1 MMAAWVGW
9 PGRAPQEPTLRDL
22 SCSLAPSEVQAA
34 MVERLR
40 RCCEMHDF
48 SGAHARS
55 QLAEKEL
62 KRRTLLDILDYV
74 HLAQGVFTGG
84 GALAAL
90 ARVVE
95 ANLFRSMPSRG
106 SRLAPSAASSALAQ
120 VSSTQPAPRLS
131 AERGGGAAASAGG
144 DGRGGDGGGENE
156 NREVLDPAWPHLHV
170 VYELLLR
177 FAVSRDG
184 MPRETR
190 RFMGRRFHSRLLA
203 LLQSADPRERDY
215 VKTIMHG
222 LYVRNMPV
230 RVFLRQRMGDALL
243 SVVHERRF
251 HAGVSEILEIL
262 GSVVSGFAVPLRPD
276 HLVLLGRVLMPLHTA
291 PGFPTFHGE
300 LVTVLS
306 LFLEKDPSSTVN
318 VIMRGLVRVW
328 PWQSSSKIVLLLN
341 ELEDFL
347 DQTPPAEFARVSEQ
361 VLRVLARCMQSS
373 HLQVAE
379 RALRLWNNQY
389 FMSLV
394 AQQRVRIFP
403 VVYRALR
410 AILVSGD
417 QQQQQKQ
424 QQLKL
429 QQLQLQQQRLRSTA
443 SMATPGRG
451 VAPAQRG
458 HDRNDGGSDGSEGC
472 DAGGVGGSTGG
483 MTSGGENEGS
493 VAAHV
498 GEDNSEEQSEG
509 KTATDDALASTDLGE
524 GGEGARRRVDNTVDN
539 TASPSASPAGI
550 PRNRAPLWNESVIS
564 LANSL
569 LQVLAKMDPALFSQ
583 TCAQHEQVEARRRVE
598 QAARTAYWEW
608 AETVPP
614 HGRKSMS
621 PPPQMAGLQAA
632 EC

>member
-1 MMAAWVGW
+1 
-9 PGRAPQEPTLRDL
+9 
-22 SCSLAPSEVQAA
+22 

-74 HLAQGVFTGG
+74 HLAPGVFTGG

-90 ARVVE
+90 VRLVE

-106 SRLAPSAASSALAQ
+106 SRLAPSVASSASAQ

-144 DGRGGDGGGENE
+144 DDRGGDGGEENE

-361 VLRVLARCMQSS
+361 LLRVLARCMQSS

-394 AQQRVRIFP
+394 AQQRVCIFP

-417 QQQQQKQ
+417 QQQQQQ
-424 QQLKL
+424 QQL
-429 QQLQLQQQRLRSTA
+429 LQLQQQRLRSAA

-483 MTSGGENEGS
+483 KTSGGENKGS
-493 VAAHV
+493 VDTHV
-498 GEDNSEEQSEG
+498 GENNLEEQSEG
-509 KTATDDALASTDLGE
+509 KTATDDALASTDLG
-524 GGEGARRRVDNTVDN
+524 GGGGGARTDMD
-539 TASPSASPAGI
+539 ASPASPASPAGI

-608 AETVPP
+608 AETIPP